1 MFSKLSD
8 KLVET
13 FKRLSKRGKL
23 TKSEIH
29 EATRQLRRI
38 LLDADVNY
46 KVAKQFC
53 KTVEQ
58 KAQAFLENP
67 PLDPGKAFK
76 NLVQNELT
84 ILLGTTALPINFSSK
99 RSFTVILL
107 AGLQGSGKT
116 TTAAKIA
123 NLLRSRGRKPLLVA
137 CDTYRPAATQQLE
150 ILASKIDVPC
160 FKEGDNP
167 LRRAKNSLK
176 FASSHGLDVI
186 ILDTAG
192 RLSIDEQLMDELNKI
207 KAETEPEESIFVA
220 DSMAGQQI
228 LSVADQFN
236 KSIGLTG
243 AILTKMDG
251 DARGG
256 AALSIREAT
265 SVPIKFIGTGES
277 IEQLE
282 EFHPDRVSSRILGE
296 GDLLSLAEKAST
308 AIDAKEAKKTMKKL
322 ERASFGFDD
331 FLKQLEMINK
341 MGSFSGI
348 LKMIPGASKL
358 ASQISEEDY
367 NKQLKTIKS
376 MIQSMTPEERKNW
389 KIIKGSRKRRIAL
402 GSGRKVEDVNR
413 LLKQFKE
420 SMKIMGNM
428 KKQRGIGGLGRM
440 FSGKFN

>member
-1 MFSKLSD
+1 MFNKLSD
-8 KLVET
+8 KLLET
-13 FKRLSKRGKL
+13 FRRLSKRGKL

-29 EATRQLRRI
+29 EAARQLKKI
-38 LLDADVNY
+38 LIEADVNY

-58 KAQAFLENP
+58 KAQAFLENR
-67 PLDPGKAFK
+67 PLDPGKALK
-76 NLVQNELT
+76 NLVQEELT
-84 ILLGTTALPINFSSK
+84 ALLGTTASSLRFSSK
-99 RSFTVILL
+99 RPVTIILL

-123 NLLRSRGRKPLLVA
+123 NRLKTKNHKPLLVA
-137 CDTYRPAATQQLE
+137 CDTYRPAATEQLE
-150 ILASKIDVPC
+150 ILAAKIDVSC
-160 FKEGDNP
+160 FKDGNNP
-167 LRRAKNSLK
+167 IERAERSLK
-176 FASSHGLDVI
+176 FASSHGFDTI

-192 RLSIDEQLMDELNKI
+192 RLSIDDQLMDEINKI
-207 KAETEPEESIFVA
+207 NSKTDADERIFVA

-243 AILTKMDG
+243 VILTKMDG

-256 AALSIREAT
+256 AALSIREVT
-265 SVPIKFIGTGES
+265 SVPIKFIGTGEA

-282 EFHPDRVSSRILGE
+282 EFHPDRISSRILGE
-296 GDLLSLAEKAST
+296 GDILSLAEKVST
-308 AIDAKEAKKTMKKL
+308 VIDISEAKKTMKKL
-322 ERASFGFDD
+322 EKSSFGFDD
-331 FLKQLEMINK
+331 FLKQLEMLNK
-341 MGSFSGI
+341 IGSFSGI
-348 LKMIPGASKL
+348 LKMIPGTSRL

-376 MIQSMTPEERKNW
+376 MIQSMTPKERVNW

-402 GSGRKVEDVNR
+402 GSGKRVEDVNK

-420 SMKIMGNM
+420 SMKMMGNM
-428 KKQRGIGGLGRM
+428 KKRKGLDGLSGM
-440 FSGKFN
+440 LSGKL